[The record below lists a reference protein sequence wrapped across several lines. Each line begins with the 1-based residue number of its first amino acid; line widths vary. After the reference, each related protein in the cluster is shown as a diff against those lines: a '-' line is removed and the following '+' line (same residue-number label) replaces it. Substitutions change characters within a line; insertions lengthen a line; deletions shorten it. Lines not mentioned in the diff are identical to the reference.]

1 MEGKTSRRYD
11 NSKWARYSKR
21 FLACGDE
28 NIFISGYVDH
38 RGSVVQNLQLEEI
51 ERGIELFKQGV

>member
-1 MEGKTSRRYD
+1 MIIQSGPGFPPHD
-11 NSKWARYSKR
+11 

-38 RGSVVQNLQLEEI
+38 RGEI
-51 ERGIELFKQGV
+51 IEDFQISEIDKPLDYSRKRILIPAQ